1 MVWGEKKQ
9 QGTKISIKAR
19 EIPKKVSLLK
29 NPETVIA
36 RFTAN
41 LTKSPNNSL
50 TEDYRGDRKGASTVM
65 NNELPLRRQ
74 EKPPSLYPQ

>member
-1 MVWGEKKQ
+1 MEGGKNSNPLKYQ
-9 QGTKISIKAR
+9 PKAR
-19 EIPKKVSLLK
+19 EIQKKVSLRK

-36 RFTAN
+36 GFTAN
-41 LTKSPNNSL
+41 LTESSNNSL